1 MQATKRWQSCTLRT
15 RELPG
20 SSRFSLSCFVSAAS
34 LSLSRRFGFVDS
46 RLVDIVVLL
55 AGWLTGFWRQKLWR
69 RRWRLLLL
77 LLLLIPGPVSTN
89 SKHKA

>member
-1 MQATKRWQSCTLRT
+1 
-15 RELPG
+15 
-20 SSRFSLSCFVSAAS
+20 VSAAS
-34 LSLSRRFGFVDS
+34 LALSLSLSRCFGFVDS

-77 LLLLIPGPVSTN
+77 LLIPGPVSTN

>member
-1 MQATKRWQSCTLRT
+1 
-15 RELPG
+15 
-20 SSRFSLSCFVSAAS
+20 VSAA
-34 LSLSRRFGFVDS
+34 LSLSRCFGFVDS

-55 AGWLTGFWRQKLWR
+55 AGWLTGFWRQKVWR
-69 RRWRLLLL
+69 RRRRLLL